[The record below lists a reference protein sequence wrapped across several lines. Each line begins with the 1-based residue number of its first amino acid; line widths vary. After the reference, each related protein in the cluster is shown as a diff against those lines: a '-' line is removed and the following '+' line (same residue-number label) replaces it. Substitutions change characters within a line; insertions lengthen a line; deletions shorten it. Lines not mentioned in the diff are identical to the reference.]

1 MKSLL
6 TRDIPPR
13 AALAVVA
20 LVLFATVV
28 TGREAYSPP
37 PVAAPEAR
45 PVARAAAPEAVPDLD
60 LEKLKRPRGE
70 EAIAN
75 LFAPREVAL
84 PAASIVGKGGPAAPP
99 VPTAPPLPFQY
110 LGHVIDGDRLSVFL
124 ARGEDSYSVEAGQTI
139 EGRYRVET
147 ITDTAVTFTYLPMGK
162 RQVLAVPAVN

>member
-6 TRDIPPR
+6 TRDISPR

-28 TGREAYSPP
+28 TGREAATPP
-37 PVAAPEAR
+37 PAEPR
-45 PVARAAAPEAVPDLD
+45 PAQREAAAAETVADLD
-60 LEKLKRPRGE
+60 LEKLKRPHNEE

-75 LFAPREVAL
+75 LFAPHEVAL
-84 PAASIVGKGGPAAPP
+84 PAAAVVGKAAPPP

-110 LGHVIDGDRLSVFL
+110 LGRVIDGDRTSVFL
-124 ARGEDSYSVEAGQTI
+124 ARGEDSYSAESGQTI
-139 EGRYRVET
+139 DDRYRIEQ

-162 RQVLAVPAVN
+162 RQVLAVPAIQ